1 MWESLQNRERN
12 SKDNIKNDWN
22 LYKFYTIY

>member
-12 SKDNIKNDWN
+12 AKDNIKNDWN